1 MTANGLIE
9 STKVIIA
16 IIMANKIEGS
26 EIFDV
31 PSQPKGWQATGL
43 LTCKAPAE
51 HYIAGFSCEPMRA
64 EVVMHRRRQWWQA

>member
-1 MTANGLIE
+1 MKPLPSTGQLVCRSVGSDRLDSKGLIE

-31 PSQPKGWQATGL
+31 PSQPKGWQAL
-43 LTCKAPAE
+43 V
-51 HYIAGFSCEPMRA
+51 S
-64 EVVMHRRRQWWQA
+64 VS